1 MSLAMYVILT
11 SKPGQFRTEA
21 VPGVDPVETWEYLFY
36 GRCTA
41 TFVIAEVPDAQ
52 TAQTAQ
58 TAQKALKVRVIDEM
72 GGPDAEVVN
81 HVPTKFLERFE
92 TLDAARDALQSLAHF
107 GSMDLSL
114 RKQ

>member
-1 MSLAMYVILT
+1 MNLAMYVILT
-11 SKPGQFRTEA
+11 SKRGQFRTEA

-41 TFVIAEVPDAQ
+41 TFVIAELSDAQ
-52 TAQTAQ
+52 R
-58 TAQKALKVRVIDEM
+58 ALKVRVIDEM

-92 TLDAARDALQSLAHF
+92 TLDAARGALQSLAHF
-107 GSMDLSL
+107 GSMDLAL

>member
-1 MSLAMYVILT
+1 MYVILT

-41 TFVIAEVPDAQ
+41 TFVIAELADTQPAP
-52 TAQTAQ
+52 
-58 TAQKALKVRVIDEM
+58 KVRVIDEA
-72 GGPDAEVVN
+72 DSAAEVVN
-81 HVPTKFLERFE
+81 HVPTKFLERFDS
-92 TLDAARDALQSLAHF
+92 LDAARTALQSLAHF
-107 GSMDLSL
+107 GSMDLSR

>member
-1 MSLAMYVILT
+1 MTVPMYVILT
-11 SKPGQFRTEA
+11 SKKGQFRTEA

-41 TFVIAEVPDAQ
+41 TFVIAELPDAVD
-52 TAQTAQ
+52 
-58 TAQKALKVRVIDEM
+58 AQKALKVRVIDEA
-72 GGPDAEVVN
+72 GGADAEIVN
-81 HVPTKFLERFE
+81 HVPTKFLERFD
-92 TLDAARDALQSLAHF
+92 TLDAARTALQSLAHF

>member
-1 MSLAMYVILT
+1 MNPDMYVILT
-11 SKPGQFRTEA
+11 SKAGQFRTEA

-41 TFVIAEVPDAQ
+41 TFVIAELPHVRQ
-52 TAQTAQ
+52 G
-58 TAQKALKVRVIDEM
+58 LKVRVIDET
-72 GGPDAEVVN
+72 GGTAAEVVN
-81 HVPTKFLERFE
+81 HVPTKFLERFD
-92 TLDAARDALQSLAHF
+92 TLDAARAALQSLAHF